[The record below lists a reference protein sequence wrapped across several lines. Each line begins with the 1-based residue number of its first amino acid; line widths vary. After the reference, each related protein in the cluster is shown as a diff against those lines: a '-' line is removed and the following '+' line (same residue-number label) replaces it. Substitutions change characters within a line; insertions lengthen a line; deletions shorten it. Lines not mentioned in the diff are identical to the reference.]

1 MEEKSRKEEIR
12 LKDASRKEDIR
23 WKETVCTGE
32 RKRSVRGREHKGIDQ
47 LEGDSTIERKRD
59 Q

>member
-12 LKDASRKEDIR
+12 LKDESRKEDIS
-23 WKETVCTGE
+23 WKETVCTVE
-32 RKRSVRGREHKGIDQ
+32 RKKSVRGREHKGRDQ

>member
-12 LKDASRKEDIR
+12 LKHESRKEDIS
-23 WKETVCTGE
+23 WKERVCTGE
-32 RKRSVRGREHKGIDQ
+32 RKRSVRGREHKGRDQ